1 MLTNLAMSL
10 GSGNNHLID
19 QNNVR
24 TNALK
29 QIMSIVSKFK
39 RQYGKDVVI
48 ALDNR
53 QYWRKEYF
61 PPYKAHRKSQRDSS
75 GLDWTAI
82 FKFLDMIK
90 SELAENFPYKC
101 IDVDQAEADD
111 VIATLCF
118 RAPEQPIIIVSGDKD
133 FMQLH
138 TKLIKQYDPIRNKFI
153 KTDDVELYLYEH
165 ILSGDRGDGIPN
177 ILSPDN
183 CFLTKTRQKKMTA
196 KLKQQILQTHL
207 SGPITPIIP
216 KGFEANYNRNNKLIN
231 MRLIPTKIA
240 DAIWLAYNAYPAT
253 PRAKIKPYL
262 MQHRIK
268 ELIATI
274 NDF

>member
-1 MLTNLAMSL
+1 MSL
-10 GSGNNHLID
+10 GSGNSHLID

-24 TNALK
+24 ISALK
-29 QIMSIVSKFK
+29 QISSIVSKFK
-39 RQYGKDVVI
+39 RQYGKDVII
-48 ALDNR
+48 AIDNR

-75 GLDWTAI
+75 GLDWVAI

-101 IDVDQAEADD
+101 IDVHQAEADD
-111 VIATLCF
+111 VIATLCL

-133 FMQLH
+133 FIQLH
-138 TKLIKQYDPIRNKFI
+138 TPLIKQYDPIRNKYI
-153 KTDDVELYLYEH
+153 KTDDAELYLYEH

-183 CFLTKTRQKKMTA
+183 CFLTKQRQKKMTA
-196 KLKQQILQTHL
+196 KLKQQILQTHC

-216 KGFEANYNRNNKLIN
+216 NAFKANYQRNNKLIN
-231 MRLIPTKIA
+231 LKLIPTKVA
-240 DAIWLAYNAYPAT
+240 DAIWLAYSAHST
-253 PRAKIKPYL
+253 PPRTKIKPYL
-262 MQHRIK
+262 MQHRMK
-268 ELIATI
+268 DLIATI